1 MVHIPWVMT
10 KSSSTL
16 LTAWVP
22 KGPQKEP
29 GSRVAQANGD
39 VNRKHVQGACPV
51 VPHICVRI
59 YSYLSSNVSVRML
72 SSNGDVI
79 PGHHGVSGMR
89 PVQSLPPLNLD
100 LIRERRQ
107 RFQAKGVHVKFSST
121 LIGDGV
127 AEACLL
133 EKFKKQME
141 QLQSIKLTWTGWG
154 SWGSVSGRSPP
165 EAPIRPLYVAG

>member
-1 MVHIPWVMT
+1 MGCPGGSDRKESACNATDLGQEDPPEKGKAAHSGILAWRIPWT
-10 KSSSTL
+10 KESSGL
-16 LTAWVP
+16 
-22 KGPQKEP
+22 
-29 GSRVAQANGD
+29 
-39 VNRKHVQGACPV
+39 
-51 VPHICVRI
+51 
-59 YSYLSSNVSVRML
+59 
-72 SSNGDVI
+72 
-79 PGHHGVSGMR
+79 
-89 PVQSLPPLNLD
+89 QSLALPPLNLD